1 MLSKKQG
8 NEEGLGKK
16 SAVHLAESL
25 DQGDEEPQGRGCI
38 EEPCVKQKLFAF
50 DSMPVVLFFALNLI
64 CSPVNLVWVVLA
76 IFLLFLHVQLKH
88 SLGS

>member
-1 MLSKKQG
+1 MPVKEVGRKRGREQKAERGLGWCSDVMLSKKQG

-50 DSMPVVLFFALNLI
+50 STSAVLI
-64 CSPVNLVWVVLA
+64 
-76 IFLLFLHVQLKH
+76 H
-88 SLGS
+88 

>member
-50 DSMPVVLFFALNLI
+50 STSVVLI
-64 CSPVNLVWVVLA
+64 
-76 IFLLFLHVQLKH
+76 H
-88 SLGS
+88 